1 MKKSIQRL
9 AQNYS
14 YEWNIVLFIE
24 VRERIP
30 NCGHFFYLS
39 RLANEEELAQI
50 KLRSDELEKE
60 NTELSSTLT
69 KKEAELE
76 ARAQEKEDLE
86 SNLERTKEKLELELA
101 RANEARQR
109 LGEIGFFFKN
119 GRKRE
124 RGKVIDCYFFLYQA
138 SSNLTSPT
146 LTPPPPPPR

>member
-1 MKKSIQRL
+1 MFCL
-9 AQNYS
+9 
-14 YEWNIVLFIE
+14 LFFK
-24 VRERIP
+24 ERIP
-30 NCGHFFYLS
+30 NCGHFFICLR

-109 LGEIGFFFKN
+109 LGEIGFF
-119 GRKRE
+119 
-124 RGKVIDCYFFLYQA
+124 
-138 SSNLTSPT
+138 
-146 LTPPPPPPR
+146 

>member
-1 MKKSIQRL
+1 MSGI
-9 AQNYS
+9 
-14 YEWNIVLFIE
+14 LFCLLFFK
-24 VRERIP
+24 ERIP
-30 NCGHFFYLS
+30 NCGHFFICLR

-109 LGEIGFFFKN
+109 LGEIGFF
-119 GRKRE
+119 
-124 RGKVIDCYFFLYQA
+124 
-138 SSNLTSPT
+138 
-146 LTPPPPPPR
+146 

>member
-109 LGEIGFFFKN
+109 LGEIFFQKWKKKGMWESN
-119 GRKRE
+119 E
-124 RGKVIDCYFFLYQA
+124 LFFPFTRRARISL
-138 SSNLTSPT
+138 
-146 LTPPPPPPR
+146 PRL